1 MPLRIVHNDDDNN
14 IVYEAKLNLNPEVYM
29 IDEEFNTERAGKY
42 ELEEYVNKFD
52 DNIYEIN
59 FKRKGDDSR
68 IFLNRFVIEEGLK
81 KFDST
86 YKNNKPISELS
97 VSKIYTRKDGLRA
110 YSYIPLNKS
119 AKYTKFRLYIEMGE
133 RGVLLFDFDEDIDP
147 IMQEKVT
154 KDMADAI
161 EVVSPK
167 K

>member
-68 IFLNRFVIEEGLK
+68 IFSNRFVIEEGLK

-86 YKNNKPISELS
+86 CLL
-97 VSKIYTRKDGLRA
+97 YTSDA
-110 YSYIPLNKS
+110 
-119 AKYTKFRLYIEMGE
+119 
-133 RGVLLFDFDEDIDP
+133 
-147 IMQEKVT
+147 
-154 KDMADAI
+154 ADD
-161 EVVSPK
+161 
-167 K
+167 